1 MGYTAFDRFVARQ
14 RFRAALP
21 YLKPQSRVCDVAC
34 GLNADFLDF
43 VADRIASGT
52 GLDDQVVENGDG
64 RWRYIRTDITKPFP
78 LEDSSF
84 DHVVMLAAL
93 EHLPQPEPVLRETFR
108 VLAPGG
114 SLIMTWPQPLA
125 DPILGV
131 LHKMRVVSDEME
143 SQEHQRRMP
152 LPRLLKTLRE
162 IGFADFVHRRFEL
175 GMNNLLVA
183 SKAAGHSCLRHT

>member
-14 RFRAALP
+14 RFRAAMP
-21 YLKPQSRVCDVAC
+21 HLKPQSRVCDVAC

-52 GLDDQVVENGDG
+52 GLDDQVAENGGG

-114 SLIMTWPQPLA
+114 SLIMTWPQPLV

-131 LHKMRVVSDEME
+131 LHKMRLVSDEME
-143 SQEHQRRMP
+143 SQEHQRRVP
-152 LPRLLKTLRE
+152 LPRLLATLRQ
-162 IGFADFVHRRFEL
+162 IGFSDFVHTRFEL

-183 SKAAGHSCLRHT
+183 SRATGQDHA

>member
-14 RFRAALP
+14 RFQAAMP
-21 YLKPQSRVCDVAC
+21 HLKPQSRVCDVAC

-52 GLDDQVVENGDG
+52 GLDDQVVENGG

-78 LEDSSF
+78 LGDSSF

-93 EHLPQPEPVLRETFR
+93 EHLPRPEPVLREAFR

-114 SLIMTWPQPLA
+114 SLIMTWPQPLV
-125 DPILGV
+125 DPALSV
-131 LHKMRVVSDEME
+131 LHRFRIVSDEME
-143 SQEHQRRMP
+143 SQEHQRRVP
-152 LPRLLKTLRE
+152 LPRLLETLKE
-162 IGFADFVHRRFEL
+162 IGFADFFHKRFEL
-175 GMNNLLVA
+175 GLNNLLVA
-183 SKAAGHSCLRHT
+183 SKAACHRPKQA